1 MNIYEKLTEVQNELK
16 APKSKYNSFGKY
28 NYRSCEDILE
38 AVKPI
43 LKAKRLAMTVKDDV
57 FNIGD
62 RFYIMATVTVFDC
75 ESDEKVTTTA
85 YARED
90 ADKKGMDGSQ
100 ITGSS
105 SSYAR
110 KYALNGMF
118 AIDDTKD
125 ADSWNTHDKDEKK
138 DKSKS
143 AAKEQPK
150 PALEDKPED
159 EYATEEQVSKL
170 NKYYEKNREAYLK
183 VLEKF
188 GATNAV
194 QLNRLVAQSLIDRI
208 EATIAQKQAGK

>member
-1 MNIYEKLTEVQNELK
+1 MVALNIYEKLTEVQNELK

-75 ESDEKVTTTA
+75 ESEEKVTTTA

-125 ADSWNTHDKDEKK
+125 ADSWNTHDKDRTVEKK
-138 DKSKS
+138 E
-143 AAKEQPK
+143 AER
-150 PALEDKPED
+150 
-159 EYATEEQVSKL
+159 ATEEQIAKL
-170 NKYYEKNREAYLK
+170 RALYKGKEDKLMELLDKYGITSPVQFKRMEIQSVIDKLEAKL
-183 VLEKF
+183 
-188 GATNAV
+188 
-194 QLNRLVAQSLIDRI
+194 
-208 EATIAQKQAGK
+208 KQASKE

>member
-57 FNIGD
+57 FNIGE

-75 ESDEKVTTTA
+75 ESEEKVTTTA

-90 ADKKGMDGSQ
+90 TDKKGMDGSQ
-100 ITGSS
+100 MTGSS

-125 ADSWNTHDKDEKK
+125 ADSWNTNDKDRTVEKK
-138 DKSKS
+138 E
-143 AAKEQPK
+143 AER
-150 PALEDKPED
+150 
-159 EYATEEQVSKL
+159 ATEEQIAKL
-170 NKYYEKNREAYLK
+170 RALYKGKEDKLMELLDKYGITSPVQFKRMEIQSVIDKLEAKL
-183 VLEKF
+183 
-188 GATNAV
+188 
-194 QLNRLVAQSLIDRI
+194 
-208 EATIAQKQAGK
+208 KQASKERGYGRYNSHNHSRE

>member
-75 ESDEKVTTTA
+75 ESEEKVTTTA

-125 ADSWNTHDKDEKK
+125 ADSWNTHDKDRTVEKK
-138 DKSKS
+138 E
-143 AAKEQPK
+143 AER
-150 PALEDKPED
+150 
-159 EYATEEQVSKL
+159 ATEEQIAKL
-170 NKYYEKNREAYLK
+170 RALYKGKEDKLMELLDKYGITSPVQFKRMEIQSVIDKLEAKL
-183 VLEKF
+183 
-188 GATNAV
+188 
-194 QLNRLVAQSLIDRI
+194 
-208 EATIAQKQAGK
+208 KQASKE

>member
-43 LKAKRLAMTVKDDV
+43 LKSKRLAMTVKDDV

-75 ESDEKVTTTA
+75 ESEEKVTTTA

-125 ADSWNTHDKDEKK
+125 ADGWNTHDKDRTVEKK
-138 DKSKS
+138 E
-143 AAKEQPK
+143 AER
-150 PALEDKPED
+150 
-159 EYATEEQVSKL
+159 ATEEQVAKL
-170 NKYYEKNREAYLK
+170 RALYKGKEDKLTELLDKYDITNPVQFKRMEIQSVIDKLEAKL
-183 VLEKF
+183 
-188 GATNAV
+188 
-194 QLNRLVAQSLIDRI
+194 
-208 EATIAQKQAGK
+208 KQASKE

>member
-125 ADSWNTHDKDEKK
+125 ADGWNTHDKDRTVEKK
-138 DKSKS
+138 E
-143 AAKEQPK
+143 AER
-150 PALEDKPED
+150 
-159 EYATEEQVSKL
+159 ATEEQVAKL
-170 NKYYEKNREAYLK
+170 RALYKGKEDKLTELLDKYDITNPVQFKRMEIQSVIDKLEAKL
-183 VLEKF
+183 
-188 GATNAV
+188 
-194 QLNRLVAQSLIDRI
+194 
-208 EATIAQKQAGK
+208 KQASKE

>member
-1 MNIYEKLTEVQNELK
+1 MNIYEKLTEVKNELK

-62 RFYIMATVTVFDC
+62 RFYIMATVTVYDC

-125 ADSWNTHDKDEKK
+125 ADSWNTHDKDRTVEKK
-138 DKSKS
+138 E
-143 AAKEQPK
+143 AER
-150 PALEDKPED
+150 
-159 EYATEEQVSKL
+159 ATEEQVAKL
-170 NKYYEKNREAYLK
+170 RALYKGKEDKLTELLDKYDITNPVQFKRMEIQSVIDKLEAKL
-183 VLEKF
+183 
-188 GATNAV
+188 
-194 QLNRLVAQSLIDRI
+194 
-208 EATIAQKQAGK
+208 KQASKG

>member
-1 MNIYEKLTEVQNELK
+1 M
-16 APKSKYNSFGKY
+16 
-28 NYRSCEDILE
+28 E

-43 LKAKRLAMTVKDDV
+43 LKSKRLAMTVKDDV

-75 ESDEKVTTTA
+75 ESEEKVTTTA

-125 ADSWNTHDKDEKK
+125 ADSWNTHDKDRTVEKK
-138 DKSKS
+138 E
-143 AAKEQPK
+143 AER
-150 PALEDKPED
+150 
-159 EYATEEQVSKL
+159 ATEEQIAKL
-170 NKYYEKNREAYLK
+170 RALYKGKEDKLMELLDKYGITSPVQFKRMEIQSVIDKLEAKL
-183 VLEKF
+183 
-188 GATNAV
+188 
-194 QLNRLVAQSLIDRI
+194 
-208 EATIAQKQAGK
+208 KQASKE

>member
-43 LKAKRLAMTVKDDV
+43 LKSKRLAMTVKDDV

-75 ESDEKVTTTA
+75 ESEEKVTTTA

-125 ADSWNTHDKDEKK
+125 ADSWNTNDKDRTVEKK
-138 DKSKS
+138 E
-143 AAKEQPK
+143 AER
-150 PALEDKPED
+150 
-159 EYATEEQVSKL
+159 ATEEQVAKL
-170 NKYYEKNREAYLK
+170 RALYKGKEDKLTELLDKYDITNPVQFKRMEIQSVIDKLEAKL
-183 VLEKF
+183 
-188 GATNAV
+188 
-194 QLNRLVAQSLIDRI
+194 
-208 EATIAQKQAGK
+208 KQASKE

>member
-75 ESDEKVTTTA
+75 ESEEKVTTTA

-125 ADSWNTHDKDEKK
+125 ADSWNTHDKDRTVEKK
-138 DKSKS
+138 E
-143 AAKEQPK
+143 AER
-150 PALEDKPED
+150 
-159 EYATEEQVSKL
+159 ATEEQVAKL
-170 NKYYEKNREAYLK
+170 RALYKGKEDKLTELLDKYGITSPVQFKRMEIQSVIDKLEAKL
-183 VLEKF
+183 
-188 GATNAV
+188 
-194 QLNRLVAQSLIDRI
+194 
-208 EATIAQKQAGK
+208 KQASKE

>member
-125 ADSWNTHDKDEKK
+125 ADSWNTHDKDRTVEKK
-138 DKSKS
+138 E
-143 AAKEQPK
+143 AER
-150 PALEDKPED
+150 
-159 EYATEEQVSKL
+159 ATEEQIAKL
-170 NKYYEKNREAYLK
+170 RALYKGKEDKLTELLDKYDITNPVQFKRMEIQSVIDKLEAKL
-183 VLEKF
+183 
-188 GATNAV
+188 
-194 QLNRLVAQSLIDRI
+194 
-208 EATIAQKQAGK
+208 KQASKE

>member
-16 APKSKYNSFGKY
+16 APKSRYNSFGKY

-38 AVKPI
+38 AVKPL
-43 LKAKRLAMTVKDDV
+43 LKSKKLAMTVKDDV
-57 FNIGD
+57 YSVEG

-75 ESDEKVTTTA
+75 ESEEKITTTA

-90 ADKKGMDGSQ
+90 SDKKGMDGSQ

-125 ADSWNTHDKDEKK
+125 ADSWNTHEKAEK
-138 DKSKS
+138 
-143 AAKEQPK
+143 AKENK
-150 PALEDKPED
+150 I
-159 EYATEEQVSKL
+159 EYATEEQVDKL
-170 NKYYEKNREAYLK
+170 NKYYANSREQYEKALRKY
-183 VLEKF
+183 
-188 GATNAV
+188 GAENAV
-194 QLNRLVAQSLIDRI
+194 QLKNTEAQAIIDRI
-208 EATIAQKQAGK
+208 EAAMARKSKE

>member
-62 RFYIMATVTVFDC
+62 RFYIMATVTVYDC
-75 ESDEKVTTTA
+75 ESEEKVTTTA

-90 ADKKGMDGSQ
+90 ADKKEMDGSQ

-125 ADSWNTHDKDEKK
+125 ADGWNTHDKDRTVEKK
-138 DKSKS
+138 E
-143 AAKEQPK
+143 AER
-150 PALEDKPED
+150 
-159 EYATEEQVSKL
+159 ATEEQVAKL
-170 NKYYEKNREAYLK
+170 RALYKGKEDKLTELLDKYDITNPVQFKRMEIQSVIDKLEAKL
-183 VLEKF
+183 
-188 GATNAV
+188 
-194 QLNRLVAQSLIDRI
+194 
-208 EATIAQKQAGK
+208 KQASKE

>member
-62 RFYIMATVTVFDC
+62 RFYIMATVTVYDC

-90 ADKKGMDGSQ
+90 ADKKGMDGFA
-100 ITGSS
+100 
-105 SSYAR
+105 YAYQYPGMNKVMQAAGR
-110 KYALNGMF
+110 VIRTVNDKGVIALL
-118 AIDDTKD
+118 DDRFLLP
-125 ADSWNTHDKDEKK
+125 EYV
-138 DKSKS
+138 
-143 AAKEQPK
+143 
-150 PALEDKPED
+150 ALFPREWER
-159 EYATEEQVSKL
+159 YTVV
-170 NKYYEKNREAYLK
+170 NRFN
-183 VLEKF
+183 V
-188 GATNAV
+188 
-194 QLNRLVAQSLIDRI
+194 
-208 EATIAQKQAGK
+208 KQAVDDFWGQFV

>member
-43 LKAKRLAMTVKDDV
+43 LKSKRLAMTVKDDV

-62 RFYIMATVTVFDC
+62 RFYIMATVTVYDC
-75 ESDEKVTTTA
+75 ESEEKVTTTA

-125 ADSWNTHDKDEKK
+125 ADGWNTHDKDRTVEKK
-138 DKSKS
+138 E
-143 AAKEQPK
+143 AER
-150 PALEDKPED
+150 
-159 EYATEEQVSKL
+159 ATEEQVAKL
-170 NKYYEKNREAYLK
+170 RALYKGKEDKLTELLDKYDITNPVQFKRMEIQSVIDKLEAKL
-183 VLEKF
+183 
-188 GATNAV
+188 
-194 QLNRLVAQSLIDRI
+194 
-208 EATIAQKQAGK
+208 KQASKE

>member
-43 LKAKRLAMTVKDDV
+43 LKAKKLAMTVKDDV
-57 FNIGD
+57 FNIGG

-75 ESDEKVTTTA
+75 ESEEKVSTTA

-125 ADSWNTHDKDEKK
+125 ADGWNTHGKDKTAEKK
-138 DKSKS
+138 DE
-143 AAKEQPK
+143 AKPYEEKPK
-150 PALEDKPED
+150 N
-159 EYATEEQVSKL
+159 EYATEEQIAKL
-170 NKYYEKNREAYLK
+170 NKYYAKSTDKYRKA
-183 VLEKF
+183 LEKY
-188 GATNAV
+188 GVTNAV
-194 QLNRLVAQSLIDRI
+194 QLKKMEAQSIINRVEAEMLKAGIPI
-208 EATIAQKQAGK
+208 EG

>member
-57 FNIGD
+57 FNIGE

-75 ESDEKVTTTA
+75 ESEEKVTTTA

-90 ADKKGMDGSQ
+90 TDKKGMDGSQ
-100 ITGSS
+100 MTGSS

-125 ADSWNTHDKDEKK
+125 ADSWNTHDKDRTVEKK
-138 DKSKS
+138 E
-143 AAKEQPK
+143 AER
-150 PALEDKPED
+150 
-159 EYATEEQVSKL
+159 ATEEQVAKL
-170 NKYYEKNREAYLK
+170 RALYKGKEDKLTELLDKYDITNPVQFKRMEIQSVIDKLEAKL
-183 VLEKF
+183 
-188 GATNAV
+188 
-194 QLNRLVAQSLIDRI
+194 
-208 EATIAQKQAGK
+208 KQASKE

>member
-1 MNIYEKLTEVQNELK
+1 MDGKMRLYEKLTEVQNELK

-43 LKAKRLAMTVKDDV
+43 LKAKKLAMTVRDDV
-57 FNIGD
+57 VNIGD

-75 ESDEKVTTTA
+75 ESEEKVSTTA

-125 ADSWNTHDKDEKK
+125 ADGWNTHGKDKPAEKK
-138 DKSKS
+138 D
-143 AAKEQPK
+143 EPK
-150 PALEDKPED
+150 PYADEKNQS

-170 NKYYEKNREAYLK
+170 NKYYEKNREVYAK
-183 VLEKF
+183 VLEKY
-188 GATNAV
+188 GVTNAV
-194 QLNRLVAQSLIDRI
+194 QLKRLDAQSLIDRI
-208 EATIAQKQAGK
+208 EVAIAKKQAGK

>member
-125 ADSWNTHDKDEKK
+125 ADSWNTHDKDRTVEKK
-138 DKSKS
+138 E
-143 AAKEQPK
+143 AER
-150 PALEDKPED
+150 
-159 EYATEEQVSKL
+159 ATEEQVAKL
-170 NKYYEKNREAYLK
+170 RALYKGKEDKLTELLDKYDITNPVQFKRMEIQSVIDKLEAKL
-183 VLEKF
+183 
-188 GATNAV
+188 
-194 QLNRLVAQSLIDRI
+194 
-208 EATIAQKQAGK
+208 KQASKR

>member
-62 RFYIMATVTVFDC
+62 RFYIMATVTVYDC
-75 ESDEKVTTTA
+75 ESEEKVTTTA

-125 ADSWNTHDKDEKK
+125 ADSWNTHDKDRTVEKK
-138 DKSKS
+138 E
-143 AAKEQPK
+143 AER
-150 PALEDKPED
+150 
-159 EYATEEQVSKL
+159 ATEEQVAKL
-170 NKYYEKNREAYLK
+170 RALYKGKEDKLTELLDKYDITNPVQFKRMEIQSVIDKLEAKL
-183 VLEKF
+183 
-188 GATNAV
+188 
-194 QLNRLVAQSLIDRI
+194 
-208 EATIAQKQAGK
+208 KQASKG

>member
-62 RFYIMATVTVFDC
+62 RFYIMATVTVYDC
-75 ESDEKVTTTA
+75 ESEEKVTTTA

-125 ADSWNTHDKDEKK
+125 ADGWNTHDKDRTVEKK
-138 DKSKS
+138 E
-143 AAKEQPK
+143 AER
-150 PALEDKPED
+150 
-159 EYATEEQVSKL
+159 ATEEQVAKL
-170 NKYYEKNREAYLK
+170 RALYKGKEDKLTELLDKYDITNPVQFKRMEIQSVIDKLEAKL
-183 VLEKF
+183 
-188 GATNAV
+188 
-194 QLNRLVAQSLIDRI
+194 
-208 EATIAQKQAGK
+208 KQASKE

>member
-62 RFYIMATVTVFDC
+62 RFYIMATVTVYDC
-75 ESDEKVTTTA
+75 ESEEKVTTTA

-125 ADSWNTHDKDEKK
+125 ADSWNTNDKDRTVEKK
-138 DKSKS
+138 E
-143 AAKEQPK
+143 AER
-150 PALEDKPED
+150 
-159 EYATEEQVSKL
+159 ATEEQIAKL
-170 NKYYEKNREAYLK
+170 RALYKGKEDKLMELLDKYGITSPVQFKRMEIQSVIDKLEAKL
-183 VLEKF
+183 
-188 GATNAV
+188 
-194 QLNRLVAQSLIDRI
+194 
-208 EATIAQKQAGK
+208 KQASKE

>member
-1 MNIYEKLTEVQNELK
+1 VVALNIYEKLTEVQNELK

-62 RFYIMATVTVFDC
+62 RFYIMATVTVYDC

-125 ADSWNTHDKDEKK
+125 ADGWNTHDKDRTVEKK
-138 DKSKS
+138 E
-143 AAKEQPK
+143 AER
-150 PALEDKPED
+150 
-159 EYATEEQVSKL
+159 ATEEQVAKL
-170 NKYYEKNREAYLK
+170 RALYKGKEDKLTELLDKYDITNPVQFKRMEIQSVIDKLEAKL
-183 VLEKF
+183 
-188 GATNAV
+188 
-194 QLNRLVAQSLIDRI
+194 
-208 EATIAQKQAGK
+208 KQASKE

>member
-62 RFYIMATVTVFDC
+62 RFYIMATVTVYDC
-75 ESDEKVTTTA
+75 ESEEKVTTTA

-125 ADSWNTHDKDEKK
+125 ADSWNTHDKDRTVEKK
-138 DKSKS
+138 E
-143 AAKEQPK
+143 AER
-150 PALEDKPED
+150 
-159 EYATEEQVSKL
+159 ATEEQVAKL
-170 NKYYEKNREAYLK
+170 RALYKGKEDKLTELLDKYGITSPVQFKRMEIQSVIDKLEAKL
-183 VLEKF
+183 
-188 GATNAV
+188 
-194 QLNRLVAQSLIDRI
+194 
-208 EATIAQKQAGK
+208 KQASKE

>member
-75 ESDEKVTTTA
+75 ESEEKVTTTA

-125 ADSWNTHDKDEKK
+125 ADSWNTHDKDRTVEKK
-138 DKSKS
+138 E
-143 AAKEQPK
+143 AER
-150 PALEDKPED
+150 
-159 EYATEEQVSKL
+159 ATEEQIAKL
-170 NKYYEKNREAYLK
+170 RALYKGKEDKLTELLDKYGITSPVQFKRMEIQSVIDKLEAKL
-183 VLEKF
+183 
-188 GATNAV
+188 
-194 QLNRLVAQSLIDRI
+194 
-208 EATIAQKQAGK
+208 KQASKG

>member
-43 LKAKRLAMTVKDDV
+43 LKSKRLAMTVKDDV

-75 ESDEKVTTTA
+75 ESEEKVTTTA

-125 ADSWNTHDKDEKK
+125 ADSWNTHDKDRTVEKK
-138 DKSKS
+138 E
-143 AAKEQPK
+143 AER
-150 PALEDKPED
+150 
-159 EYATEEQVSKL
+159 ATEEQVAKL
-170 NKYYEKNREAYLK
+170 RALYKGKEDKLTELLDKYGITSPVQFKRMEIQSVIDKLEAKL
-183 VLEKF
+183 
-188 GATNAV
+188 
-194 QLNRLVAQSLIDRI
+194 
-208 EATIAQKQAGK
+208 KQASKE

>member
-62 RFYIMATVTVFDC
+62 RFYIMATVTVYDC
-75 ESDEKVTTTA
+75 ESEEKVTTTA

-125 ADSWNTHDKDEKK
+125 ADGWNTHDTDRTVEKK
-138 DKSKS
+138 E
-143 AAKEQPK
+143 AER
-150 PALEDKPED
+150 
-159 EYATEEQVSKL
+159 ATEEQVAKL
-170 NKYYEKNREAYLK
+170 RALYKGKEDKLTELLDKYDITNPVQFKRMEIQSVIDKLEAKL
-183 VLEKF
+183 
-188 GATNAV
+188 
-194 QLNRLVAQSLIDRI
+194 
-208 EATIAQKQAGK
+208 KQASKE

>member
-125 ADSWNTHDKDEKK
+125 ADGWNTHDKDRTVEKK
-138 DKSKS
+138 E
-143 AAKEQPK
+143 AER
-150 PALEDKPED
+150 
-159 EYATEEQVSKL
+159 ATEEQVAKL
-170 NKYYEKNREAYLK
+170 RALYKGKEDKLTELLDKYDITNPVQFKRMEIQSGIDKLEAKL
-183 VLEKF
+183 
-188 GATNAV
+188 
-194 QLNRLVAQSLIDRI
+194 
-208 EATIAQKQAGK
+208 KQASKE

>member
-62 RFYIMATVTVFDC
+62 RFYIMATVTVYDC
-75 ESDEKVTTTA
+75 ESEEKVTTTA

-125 ADSWNTHDKDEKK
+125 ADGWNTHDKDRTVEKK
-138 DKSKS
+138 E
-143 AAKEQPK
+143 AER
-150 PALEDKPED
+150 
-159 EYATEEQVSKL
+159 ATEEQVAKL
-170 NKYYEKNREAYLK
+170 RALYKGKEDKLTELLDKYDITSPVQFKRMEIQSVIDKLEAKL
-183 VLEKF
+183 
-188 GATNAV
+188 
-194 QLNRLVAQSLIDRI
+194 
-208 EATIAQKQAGK
+208 KQASKE

>member
-1 MNIYEKLTEVQNELK
+1 MVALNIYEKLTEVQNELK

-75 ESDEKVTTTA
+75 ESEEKVTTTA

-125 ADSWNTHDKDEKK
+125 ADSWNTHDKDRTVEKK
-138 DKSKS
+138 E
-143 AAKEQPK
+143 AER
-150 PALEDKPED
+150 
-159 EYATEEQVSKL
+159 ATEEQIAKL
-170 NKYYEKNREAYLK
+170 RALYKGKEDKLTELLDKYGITSPVQFKRMEIQSVIDKLEAKL
-183 VLEKF
+183 
-188 GATNAV
+188 
-194 QLNRLVAQSLIDRI
+194 
-208 EATIAQKQAGK
+208 KQASKE

>member
-125 ADSWNTHDKDEKK
+125 ADSWNTHDKDRTVEKK
-138 DKSKS
+138 E
-143 AAKEQPK
+143 AER
-150 PALEDKPED
+150 
-159 EYATEEQVSKL
+159 ATEEQIAKL
-170 NKYYEKNREAYLK
+170 RALYKGKEDKLMELLDKYGITSPVQFKRMEIQSVIDKLEAKL
-183 VLEKF
+183 
-188 GATNAV
+188 
-194 QLNRLVAQSLIDRI
+194 
-208 EATIAQKQAGK
+208 KQASKE

>member
-75 ESDEKVTTTA
+75 ESEEKVTTTA

-125 ADSWNTHDKDEKK
+125 ADSWNTHDKDRTVEKK
-138 DKSKS
+138 E
-143 AAKEQPK
+143 AER
-150 PALEDKPED
+150 
-159 EYATEEQVSKL
+159 ATEEQVAKL
-170 NKYYEKNREAYLK
+170 RALYKGKEDKLTELLDKYDITNPVQFKRMEIQSVIDKLEAKL
-183 VLEKF
+183 
-188 GATNAV
+188 
-194 QLNRLVAQSLIDRI
+194 
-208 EATIAQKQAGK
+208 KQASKG

>member
-62 RFYIMATVTVFDC
+62 RFYIMATVTVYDC

-125 ADSWNTHDKDEKK
+125 ADSWNTHDKDRTVEKK
-138 DKSKS
+138 E
-143 AAKEQPK
+143 AER
-150 PALEDKPED
+150 
-159 EYATEEQVSKL
+159 ATEEQVAKL
-170 NKYYEKNREAYLK
+170 RALYKGKEDKLTELLDKYDITNPVQFKRMEIQSVIDKLEAKL
-183 VLEKF
+183 
-188 GATNAV
+188 
-194 QLNRLVAQSLIDRI
+194 
-208 EATIAQKQAGK
+208 KQASKE

>member
-75 ESDEKVTTTA
+75 ESEEKVTTTA

-125 ADSWNTHDKDEKK
+125 ADSWNTHDKDRTVEKK
-138 DKSKS
+138 E
-143 AAKEQPK
+143 AER
-150 PALEDKPED
+150 
-159 EYATEEQVSKL
+159 ATEEQIAKL
-170 NKYYEKNREAYLK
+170 RALYKGKEDKLTELLDKYDITNPVQFKRMEIQSVIDKLEAKL
-183 VLEKF
+183 
-188 GATNAV
+188 
-194 QLNRLVAQSLIDRI
+194 
-208 EATIAQKQAGK
+208 KQASKG

>member
-75 ESDEKVTTTA
+75 ESEEKVTTTA

-125 ADSWNTHDKDEKK
+125 ADSWNTNDKDRTVEKK
-138 DKSKS
+138 E
-143 AAKEQPK
+143 AER
-150 PALEDKPED
+150 
-159 EYATEEQVSKL
+159 ATEEQIAKL
-170 NKYYEKNREAYLK
+170 RALYKGKEDKLMELLDKYGITSPVQFKRMEIQSVIDKLEAKL
-183 VLEKF
+183 
-188 GATNAV
+188 
-194 QLNRLVAQSLIDRI
+194 
-208 EATIAQKQAGK
+208 KQASKG